1 MKKTLLSL
9 FALFSI
15 ATYSQITVFEDS
27 FDTYDDFIIT
37 GIGDWQ
43 TLDIDGLATYTGGLP
58 TGGTEWPNSFQ
69 PQAFQ
74 IFNPSSAGVT
84 NATNGVGGETENRNF
99 DPRTGSKYAA
109 CWAGLPS
116 TTGGPTANEDWLISP
131 PIDLTGATGA
141 SLSIWVKSMSDSYG
155 LESYRIGVYTG
166 SGTPVSSSDFTVIS
180 GLGPL
185 SAPYPNWA
193 ERVQS
198 LTAYDGQVIR
208 IGIKCQSSD
217 TYMFMVDD
225 FKVTVATMSNSDF
238 VSSKIAVY
246 PNPAKDIINIS
257 SDELEIQSVVLNDI
271 NGRMVKSAT
280 NLSQINISD
289 LNNGIYF
296 AEITT
301 NEGKSTKKIIKN

>member
-37 GIGDWQ
+37 GIGDWL
-43 TLDIDGLATYTGGLP
+43 TLDIDGLDTYSVGSTFTWANIGV
-58 TGGTEWPNSFQ
+58 

-74 IFNPSSAGVT
+74 IFNPSATTPPVT

-109 CWAGLPS
+109 CWASPPS

-208 IGIKCQSSD
+208 IGIKCQTSD
-217 TYMFMVDD
+217 AYMFMVDD
-225 FKVTVATMSNSDF
+225 FKVTATTLSNSDF

-246 PNPAKDIINIS
+246 PNPVKDILNIS
-257 SDELEIQSVVLNDI
+257 SDELEIQSIVLNDI
-271 NGRMVKSAT
+271 NGRMVKSAA

-289 LNNGIYF
+289 LNKGVYF